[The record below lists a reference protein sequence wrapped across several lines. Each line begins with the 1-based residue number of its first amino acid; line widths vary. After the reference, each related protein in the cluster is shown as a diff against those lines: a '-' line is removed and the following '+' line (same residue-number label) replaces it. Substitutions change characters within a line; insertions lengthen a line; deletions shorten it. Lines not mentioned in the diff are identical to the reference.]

1 MEQDQDL
8 YKYAGLILK
17 YLREQASAAERQELE
32 AWLDKDVRRR
42 QLLESLEHRETLR
55 DAMAFHDTIDV
66 DADWQAVMARATP
79 AVPGKKVD
87 WRRIVAWT
95 AAAAVLTGAVM
106 VYKWYT
112 PLPKPAKMMAAA
124 SQPIKNDILPGSNN
138 ATLQLGNG
146 QTVHLGSQPEG
157 AIKEADGTTIA
168 QQPGGLVYN
177 KTNESPATA
186 LFNTLSTAKAGQYQL
201 TLEDGT
207 RVWLN
212 AASSLR
218 FPVHFS
224 NGERRVELTGEGYF
238 EVATSPDKPF
248 TVMVQHME
256 VLVLGTHFNV
266 GAYSKVVKTT
276 LITGAVKIRV
286 KDKRA
291 WQLAPG
297 QQADV
302 QDNQVHIT
310 AADTEKAIAWKEGI
324 FFFRDDDFRE
334 IMDQVARWY
343 DLDIRYTGPLPA
355 KRISGNISR
364 QAKLSQVLEMLNF
377 VSGAHF
383 RVNGREVT
391 VSMTE

>member
-17 YLREQASAAERQELE
+17 HLREQASVAEQQELE
-32 AWLDKDVRRR
+32 AWMDKDVRRR
-42 QLLESLEHRETLR
+42 QLLESLQHRETLR

-79 AVPGKKVD
+79 VVPGKKVA
-87 WRRIVAWT
+87 WRRMVAWT
-95 AAAAVLTGAVM
+95 AAAAVLTAAIIA
-106 VYKWYT
+106 YKWYT
-112 PLPKPAKMMAAA
+112 PLPKPAKMMAVT
-124 SQPIKNDILPGSNN
+124 SLPIKTDILPGSSN
-138 ATLQLGNG
+138 ATLRLGNG

-177 KTNESPATA
+177 KTNESPATM

-238 EVATSPDKPF
+238 EVAASPDKPF
-248 TVMVQHME
+248 RVMVQNME

-266 GAYSKVVKTT
+266 GAYSKAVKTT

-286 KDKRA
+286 KDERD
-291 WQLAPG
+291 WQLLPG

-302 QDNQVHIT
+302 QDNQVRIT
-310 AADTEKAIAWKEGI
+310 TADTEKAIAWKEGI